1 MNIGVIGLGYWGP
14 NIVRNF
20 FTHPEIKNIYC
31 CDLDVEKFKKLRNN
45 YNSLQFKNNYMDM
58 LLDSSID
65 AVAIVTPVET
75 HYTIAKEA
83 LKNGKHVLVE
93 KPMAE
98 TVEEAIELNDL
109 AQKYNKVL
117 MVDHTFLYSEPVI
130 KLKELFDSGELGDL
144 YYYDSVRINLGLF
157 QRKANVIWDLAPH
170 DFSIMQYI
178 INKKPL
184 SVIAMG
190 ADHVGEGFED
200 IAYVHVD
207 FGNNLIAH
215 FHLNWLS
222 PVKVRKLMISGTKK
236 MAVYDDL
243 EIAEKIKIYDKGIEV
258 KNSEQVKRLLV
269 NYRSGSIFSPNIDNS
284 EALSCVIKNF
294 VNSIKGTD
302 LPKSD
307 GIFGIEVMRLLEATQ
322 QSLSG
327 HGKVIQL

>member
-20 FTHPEIKNIYC
+20 FTHPEIKKIYC
-31 CDLDVEKFKKLRNN
+31 CDLDVQKFERLRNN
-45 YNSLQFKNNYMDM
+45 YNCLEFRKDYRDILKDAN
-58 LLDSSID
+58 ID
-65 AVAIVTPVET
+65 AVSIVTPVET
-75 HYTIAKEA
+75 HFSIAKKA
-83 LKNGKHVLVE
+83 LQNGKHVLVE
-93 KPMAE
+93 KPMTT
-98 TVEEAIELNDL
+98 TVEEAIELNEL
-109 AQKYNKVL
+109 ALKYNKVL

-130 KLKELFDSGELGDL
+130 KLKEMIDLGELGDL

-178 INKKPL
+178 IGTKPL

-200 IAYVHVD
+200 IAYVHIN

-243 EIAEKIKIYDKGIEV
+243 AIAEKIKIYDKGIKV
-258 KNSEQVKRLLV
+258 TNSEQVKRLLV
-269 NYRSGSIFSPNIDNS
+269 NYRTGSMFSPNIDNS
-284 EALSCVIKNF
+284 EALGCVIKNF
-294 VNSIKGTD
+294 VNSIKG
-302 LPKSD
+302 LEKPKSD
-307 GIFGIEVMRLLEATQ
+307 GIMGIEVMRLLDATQ

-327 HGKVIQL
+327 NGKIIYL

>member
-20 FTHPEIKNIYC
+20 RAHPEIEKIYC
-31 CDLDVEKFKKLRNN
+31 FDLDFERAKKVMSSYNVECQKS
-45 YNSLQFKNNYMDM
+45 YNEILNDPG
-58 LLDSSID
+58 ID
-65 AVAIVTPVET
+65 AIAVVTPIET
-75 HYTIAKEA
+75 HFSIAKEA
-83 LKNGKHVLVE
+83 MLNGKHVLVE
-93 KPMAE
+93 KPMTS
-98 TVEEAIELNDL
+98 TVEEAIELYEL
-109 AQKYNKVL
+109 SEQLNKIL
-117 MVDHTFLYSEPVI
+117 MVDHTFLYAEPVI
-130 KLKELFDSGELGDL
+130 KLKKLYDSGELGDI

-178 INKKPL
+178 LNKRPL
-184 SVIAMG
+184 SLIAMG

-222 PVKVRKLMISGTKK
+222 PIKVRKLMISGTKK

-269 NYRSGSIFSPNIDNS
+269 NYRIGNIFSPNIDNS
-284 EALSCVIKNF
+284 EALCCVVKNF
-294 VNSIKGTD
+294 INSINGTE
-302 LPKSD
+302 LPKSN
-307 GIFGIEVMRLLEATQ
+307 GIIGIEVMRLLEATQ
-322 QSLSG
+322 QSLI
-327 HGKVIQL
+327 GKGKIIHL